1 MNSRK
6 AASIAQEHPT
16 RGTLLPEQFPLHLC
30 DRPMQPSQFAHVQ
43 KCLWR
48 YGKASFCVLLLL
60 ILATGCSAHF
70 EKRQLPEWSKTGPAA
85 PLCWSDHR
93 APELEP
99 LVSKHCAPFL
109 EKGKSI
115 GLAVAVISGSN
126 STIMTF
132 GRASLFS
139 DQPLPKDTLFE
150 IGSITKTF
158 TALALAE
165 EIQRG
170 KLSLNDP
177 IQGLMPAGLQLP
189 KEARPITLKHL
200 TTHTSGFPRLPDNMS
215 FWHSF
220 RRIMSGGNPY
230 DDYSEAQFLEAIRTV
245 DLDFKPGTK
254 IEYSNFGMDVLG
266 YLLSAKAGTNYEAY
280 ITREV
285 CEPLGLHDTTV
296 TLTTNQAARFA
307 QGYSFAIRK
316 GAVVAVMDSDPWD
329 LPNHLAGSGALRS
342 TVADMLKYLELNM
355 HPAGSL
361 GGAIRA
367 SHSEL
372 FRENDDFAVG
382 MNWVRSSSKSL
393 GTVIWHNGAMGG
405 ASSYLGFTEDGRVGV
420 VVLSNVGSDGVD
432 DLAWAILREFKL
444 PATVSSASDHASAN
458 SDSAHR
464 VTNAQAP
471 VASEDA
477 VEQ

>member
-1 MNSRK
+1 
-6 AASIAQEHPT
+6 
-16 RGTLLPEQFPLHLC
+16 
-30 DRPMQPSQFAHVQ
+30 MQPPQLADVRH
-43 KCLWR
+43 
-48 YGKASFCVLLLL
+48 GKAGLCAVLFL
-60 ILATGCSAHF
+60 ILATGCSAHW
-70 EKRQLPEWSKTGPAA
+70 EKRRLPEWSKTGAAA
-85 PLCWSDHR
+85 PLHWSDHR

-99 LVSKHCAPFL
+99 LVSRHCAPFM
-109 EKGKSI
+109 EQGKSI

-132 GRASLFS
+132 GRASLVS
-139 DQPLPKDTLFE
+139 DQPLPSDTLFE

-158 TALALAE
+158 TALALAQ

-170 KLSLNDP
+170 NLSLDDP

-189 KEARPITLKHL
+189 KEARPVTLRHL

-220 RRIMSGGNPY
+220 RRVMAGGNPY
-230 DDYSEAQFLEAIRTV
+230 DDYSEARFLDAIRTV

-266 YLLSAKAGTNYEAY
+266 YLLSAKAGTDYEAY
-280 ITREV
+280 IKREV
-285 CEPLGLHDTTV
+285 CEPLGMHDTTI
-296 TLTTNQAARFA
+296 TLTTNEAARFA
-307 QGYSFAIRK
+307 QGYCFAIRK
-316 GAVVAVMDSDPWD
+316 GAVLKVLDSDPWN

-372 FRENDDFAVG
+372 FHEKDGFTIG
-382 MNWVRSSSKSL
+382 MNWVRSPSKRL

-420 VVLSNVGSDGVD
+420 VVLSNVGLEGVD
-432 DLAWAILREFKL
+432 DLARAILRELKQ
-444 PATVSSASDHASAN
+444 PATVPSVSDHASV
-458 SDSAHR
+458 S
-464 VTNAQAP
+464 P
-471 VASEDA
+471 
-477 VEQ
+477 